1 MSYDVDNWKSAM
13 GTPQGAKDPKYAK
26 RQAYSVEEI
35 VDIHLDFQPD
45 PTDEMYLNERK
56 DEIDKETSELMAL
69 MESTLET
76 KTFSHDGINK
86 SKNGTTYL
94 NTDAITAL
102 YDHLGLECPQKLRS
116 RTKKVRL
123 KPQVITSLSDED
135 QLILNAARKMIAD
148 MPPEIKQKH
157 KRKTGF
163 DRKYLAGQLKTTLT
177 TSYEDETIRKLLGR
191 YPEYWD
197 SFHKY
202 YKATR

>member
-13 GTPQGAKDPKYAK
+13 GTPQGAEDPKYTK

-45 PTDEMYLNERK
+45 PTDEVYLSERK
-56 DEIDKETSELMAL
+56 DEIYKETSELIAL
-69 MESTLET
+69 LESTLET
-76 KTFSHDGINK
+76 GSFSHDGIKK
-86 SKNGTTYL
+86 SRNGVTYL
-94 NTDAITAL
+94 NTDAINAL
-102 YDHLGLECPQKLRS
+102 YDYLGLDCPKKFRS
-116 RTKKVRL
+116 KTKKVRL
-123 KPQVITSLSDED
+123 KPQSIKSLSDEE
-135 QLILNAARKMIAD
+135 QIILNAAREMIAGLSH
-148 MPPEIKQKH
+148 ETKQKH

-163 DRKYLAGQLKTTLT
+163 DRRYLAGQLKTSLT
-177 TSYEDETIRKLLGR
+177 TSYNDATIRKLVGR